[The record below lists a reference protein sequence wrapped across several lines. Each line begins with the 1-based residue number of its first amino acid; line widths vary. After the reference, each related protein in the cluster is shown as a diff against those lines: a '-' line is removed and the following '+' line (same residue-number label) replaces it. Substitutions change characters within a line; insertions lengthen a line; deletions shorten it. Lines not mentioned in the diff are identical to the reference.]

1 MALQRISAARWKKLP
16 SRLQARTQE
25 HATTVLAAGVAFYG
39 FLALLPVLVIIV
51 SIYGLFADPAEI
63 ERQVAESAGALPDE
77 ARRFLVAQLE
87 SITSTSGSGLTLAVI
102 ASTLVALWS
111 ASAGISNLMKG
122 VAVASGTTDYRN
134 FAVKRGLAVGLT
146 LGASAF
152 VAVAMGVIAVLPAWL
167 ADTGMGAG
175 GRFLSGALRIP
186 LMALLLIG
194 ALGVLYHYSQP
205 DPQGRPKLLTWGT
218 VIATVV
224 WIVASLGFSWYTANF
239 GSYNQMYGSLGV
251 IIVVLLWLWL
261 SALSILLGA
270 EVDSELGT

>member
-1 MALQRISAARWKKLP
+1 VALERISAARWKKLP
-16 SRLQARTQE
+16 SQLQSRTQE
-25 HATTVLAAGVAFYG
+25 HATTVLAAGVAFYA
-39 FLALLPVLVIIV
+39 FLALIPVMVVIV

-63 ERQVAESAGALPDE
+63 ERQVQESAGALPPE
-77 ARRFLVAQLE
+77 AKRFLITQLE
-87 SITSTSGSGLTLAVI
+87 SITSTSGSSLTIAVV
-102 ASTLVALWS
+102 ASTIVALWS

-134 FAVKRGLAVGLT
+134 FAVKRGLAVALT
-146 LGASAF
+146 LGASTF
-152 VAVAMGVIAVLPAWL
+152 VAVAMMVIAVLPAWL
-167 ADTGMGAG
+167 ADTGMGTAG
-175 GRFLSGALRIP
+175 RTLSGALRIP
-186 LMALLLIG
+186 LIGALLMA

-205 DPQGRPKLLTWGT
+205 APKGRPKLLTWGT

-270 EVDSELGT
+270 EVDAQLD